1 MSVTISVNSSPFR
14 SRRGHVTSTKICERL
29 LSEADSNVAITF
41 KENENKDL
49 FEIGGRGELNRVFIR
64 NHEKRRL

>member
-1 MSVTISVNSSPFR
+1 MLPLLKFV
-14 SRRGHVTSTKICERL
+14 KEL

-49 FEIGGRGELNRVFIR
+49 FEIGGRGELQIGILL
-64 NHEKRRL
+64 ETMRRGVLN